1 MLDVYA
7 YIGSKVFG
15 VDIKD
20 CMEWKNNKPNIDGKN
35 RRDKIKQI
43 LLKKLC
49 TKNLDLAE
57 QWVWAIILELFPGI
71 KELEKD
77 SSKIISDDN
86 LISWLK
92 QKVSKQSNNEICKY
106 YITYKS
112 DDNKLLKSVC
122 YGTKDAEECYC
133 KELTKYCTH
142 YPERRSH

>member
-1 MLDVYA
+1 MDVYA

-57 QWVWAIILELFPGI
+57 QWVWTIILELFPGI

-92 QKVSKQSNNEICKY
+92 QKVSE
-106 YITYKS
+106 
-112 DDNKLLKSVC
+112 
-122 YGTKDAEECYC
+122 
-133 KELTKYCTH
+133 
-142 YPERRSH
+142 